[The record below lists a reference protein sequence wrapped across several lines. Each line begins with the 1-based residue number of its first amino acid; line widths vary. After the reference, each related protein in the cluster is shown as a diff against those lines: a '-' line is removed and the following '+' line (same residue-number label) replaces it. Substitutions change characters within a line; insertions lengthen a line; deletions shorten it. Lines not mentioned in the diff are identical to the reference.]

1 MSHLHR
7 CDVKHGASES
17 ESNTEERSDEGGEG
31 KATGERPSSV
41 KYTAGEHLGLTGE
54 EQAWG

>member
-1 MSHLHR
+1 M
-7 CDVKHGASES
+7 KHGASES